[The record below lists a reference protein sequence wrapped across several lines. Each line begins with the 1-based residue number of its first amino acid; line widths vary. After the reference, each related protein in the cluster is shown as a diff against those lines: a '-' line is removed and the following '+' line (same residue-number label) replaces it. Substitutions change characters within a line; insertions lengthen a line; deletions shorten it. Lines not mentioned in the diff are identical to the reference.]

1 MLDVSFALLMAKT
14 KVFVSFDYDN
24 DVALKETLIGQSK
37 MADSPFSIND
47 VSLKEITPEWQQ
59 KARKAIEDCD
69 VFIVLLGNNT
79 YQAKGVIREARM
91 ARQLGKKRFQLRK
104 QGNWPTP
111 VEGAGEVVA
120 WKWKNLKVR
129 LAN

>member
-1 MLDVSFALLMAKT
+1 MAKT
-14 KVFVSFDYDN
+14 KIFVSFDYDN
-24 DVALKETLIGQSK
+24 DVALKETLIAQSK

-47 VSLKEITPEWQQ
+47 VSLKEKSSEWQK
-59 KARKAIEDCD
+59 KARKTIDGCD
-69 VFIVLLGNNT
+69 VFILLLGNNT
-79 YQAKGVIREARM
+79 YQANGVIREVRM

-111 VEGAGEVVA
+111 VEGPGGVVA
-120 WKWKNLKVR
+120 WKWENLKVR